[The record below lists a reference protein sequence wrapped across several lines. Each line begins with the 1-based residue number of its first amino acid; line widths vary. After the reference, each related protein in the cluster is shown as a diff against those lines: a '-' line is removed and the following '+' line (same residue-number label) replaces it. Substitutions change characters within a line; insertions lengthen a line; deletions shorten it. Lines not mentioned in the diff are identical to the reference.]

1 MEPFVTLSGIAAPV
15 DQADINTDML
25 IPVRFLRKPL
35 SSGYRNY
42 LFYNQRFHTDGTP
55 NADFI
60 LNRAP
65 YDRAKILV
73 TGANFGCGSTREGA
87 IYALL
92 DFGVRAT
99 IASRYGP
106 FQMLNSFQNG
116 LLPVVLPEDAVRHLS
131 AQLHATPGAEIAID
145 LPRQTVTGP
154 DGQTYPFEIEPSRK
168 EQLLSGLDDIG
179 VTSRHAAAIA
189 AFERDLEAESP
200 WLSGD
205 ALEPLVQK

>member
-1 MEPFVTLSGIAAPV
+1 MEPFITVSGIGAPV
-15 DQADINTDML
+15 DQADVNTDML

-35 SSGYRNY
+35 SSGYRHY
-42 LFYNQRFHTDGTP
+42 LFYHQRFNADGTP
-55 NADFI
+55 KPDFI
-60 LNRAP
+60 LNREP
-65 YDRAKILV
+65 YSRAKILV

-106 FQMLNSFQNG
+106 FQMINSYQNG

-131 AQLHATPGAEIAID
+131 AQLHASPGAEIAID
-145 LPRQTVTGP
+145 LPQQKVTGP
-154 DGQTYPFEIEPSRK
+154 DGRTHAFDIEPSRK

-179 VTSRHAAAIA
+179 ITSRHADAIA
-189 AFERDLEAESP
+189 AFERDLDAESP
-200 WLSGD
+200 WLTGD
-205 ALEPLVQK
+205 SLQSLVQK